1 MMSLDKVEQQKNFL
15 IIMEYLQ
22 KKLLIR
28 FLIKQN
34 KNRRHYKNAINGQR
48 KRNNAIN
55 TKIILTRKL
64 PKIVEK
70 EGSFMNK
77 QLTERE
83 KEVMQYVCKGYTN
96 KEIGKIIFVSA
107 STVKKH
113 MQSILEKLNV
123 KNRAEAVYEMMH
135 EHSD

>member
-1 MMSLDKVEQQKNFL
+1 MKCSLKSK
-15 IIMEYLQ
+15 
-22 KKLLIR
+22 
-28 FLIKQN
+28 
-34 KNRRHYKNAINGQR
+34 RRRYKNAINRQR

-64 PKIVEK
+64 PKILEK
-70 EGSFMNK
+70 RGSVMNK

-96 KEIGKIIFVSA
+96 KEIGKIIFVST

-135 EHSD
+135 EHTD